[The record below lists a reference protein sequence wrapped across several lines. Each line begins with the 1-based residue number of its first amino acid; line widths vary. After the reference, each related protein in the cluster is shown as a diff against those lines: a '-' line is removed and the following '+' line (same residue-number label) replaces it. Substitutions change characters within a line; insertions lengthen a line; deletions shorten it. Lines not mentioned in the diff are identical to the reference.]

1 MVIKKIRLNLN
12 FYLYN
17 NKYMIDLIITISIG
31 VCGLY
36 YLYKVYSGNCNPQPQ
51 LAIEA
56 PPPIDPIP
64 EREDEEVPPKYED
77 IVAVNN

>member
-1 MVIKKIRLNLN
+1 
-12 FYLYN
+12 
-17 NKYMIDLIITISIG
+17 MIDLIITISIG

-36 YLYKVYSGNCNPQPQ
+36 YLYKVYSGNCNREAQFI
-51 LAIEA
+51 IEA

-64 EREDEEVPPKYED
+64 EREEEEAPPKYED

>member
-1 MVIKKIRLNLN
+1 ML
-12 FYLYN
+12 
-17 NKYMIDLIITISIG
+17 DLFITVGIG
-31 VCGLY
+31 AITLY
-36 YLYKVYSGNCNPQPQ
+36 YLYKVYSGNCNREVQ
-51 LAIEA
+51 LVIEA